1 VSDTHEDL
9 HARTVLIG
17 LAEPLERLAGWLD
30 REYSL
35 SIGRR
40 PESALLLSS
49 QSAKSAESWSR
60 WCRERARE
68 ARMWG
73 KAEEGK

>member
-9 HARTVLIG
+9 HARAVLIG
-17 LAEPLERLAGWLD
+17 LAEPLERLGSMLD
-30 REYSL
+30 KYSEVF
-35 SIGRR
+35 G
-40 PESALLLSS
+40 EHKDTSS
-49 QSAKSAESWSR
+49 TIVSQELGIWSR
-60 WCRERARE
+60 WCRARARE

>member
-1 VSDTHEDL
+1 MTDPEL
-9 HARTVLIG
+9 HARAVLIG

-30 REYSL
+30 SNKFECDGNASPRKRGVE
-35 SIGRR
+35 
-40 PESALLLSS
+40 EV
-49 QSAKSAESWSR
+49 AKDTWSR
-60 WCRERARE
+60 WCRARAAE